1 MTRPTSVPQASQSLY
16 QPTHAEKARQDF
28 VLSLKFLANGPA
40 QRRVREDYRS
50 QIEPALRQARGAPPL
65 RREEVEREIT
75 RSLGFRQWA
84 VLTHRSQTMMWDSI
98 EATTRRVAPAATQRL
113 LALRASDSP
122 CGSLELD
129 PALPIPPPIG
139 NTEIH
144 RQPGGFHG
152 AADPDLT
159 PGLRYIGASQIYAP
173 GKGNFEAAG
182 DDRGA
187 VLARYVGARFPDLQP
202 LRILDLGCGIGMHAQ
217 SVARAFP
224 QAEYHAVDVAAG
236 LLRFAHLLAEE
247 RGVPIHFYQRD
258 AACTGFADGHF
269 DLIVSN
275 ILFHETNSA
284 RLPQILRECRRLLRP
299 GGAMLHAD
307 VGTQVSRLGLA
318 DQVMNHWQ
326 VRWNGEPFWTAFAQ
340 YDMREE
346 IVAAGFDAALTF
358 AEHVSKPGAA
368 PAYLFGARA

>member
-1 MTRPTSVPQASQSLY
+1 MTRADSVPQASQSLY
-16 QPTHAEKARQDF
+16 QPSRTEKARQDF
-28 VLSLKFLANGPA
+28 VLSLKFLTNGPA
-40 QRRVREDYRS
+40 QQRVREDYRE
-50 QIEPALRQARGAPPL
+50 QIEPALTQQHGAPPTQRADVQQAL
-65 RREEVEREIT
+65 AG
-75 RSLGFRQWA
+75 SLSFRQWA

-98 EATTRRVAPAATQRL
+98 EATTRRMAPAATRRL
-113 LALRASDSP
+113 LALRAEGP
-122 CGSLELD
+122 RHGSLELD
-129 PALPIPPPIG
+129 PALAIPPPIG

-187 VLARYVGARFPDLQP
+187 ALARQVRARFPDLQP
-202 LRILDLGCGIGMHAQ
+202 ARILDLGCGIGLHAQ

-224 QAEYHAVDVAAG
+224 DAEYHAVDVAAG
-236 LLRFAHLLAEE
+236 LLRFAHLLAED
-247 RGVPIHFYQRD
+247 RGVPIHFHQRD
-258 AACTGFADGHF
+258 AARTGFADGHF

-284 RLPQILRECRRLLRP
+284 RLPQILRECRRLLRS
-299 GGAMLHAD
+299 GGAMLHVD
-307 VGTQVSRLGLA
+307 VGTQVTRLPVD
-318 DQVMNHWQ
+318 DQVMNDWQ

-346 IVAAGFDAALTF
+346 IVAAGFDPEKAF
-358 AEHVSKPGAA
+358 AEHVAKAGAA